1 MVGLKNDEQGS
12 KDVAKERLQ
21 FILVHD
27 RINLSPEE
35 MKNMREELRD
45 VINKYLE
52 IDDENVKMEVN
63 QKEEV
68 MALIANFPLNNST

>member
-1 MVGLKNDEQGS
+1 M
-12 KDVAKERLQ
+12 AKERLQ

-35 MKNMREELRD
+35 MKNMRAELME
-45 VINKYLE
+45 VIQRYLE
-52 IDDENVKMEVN
+52 VDDNNVKMEVN
-63 QKEEV
+63 KKEEV